1 LKSLGCVDMGESG
14 GLSFSGATAGYE
26 DDPQAKLCNQT
37 CVEVFKGIHESVP
50 HSNNYIFE
58 IGSGTGGTTSFVLP
72 SFNPH
77 TTRYVFSDLSQAFLT
92 NARGRFAQQFP
103 FVEFTIFNGDKH
115 PGDQGFHSHEMHQ
128 ILATNVI
135 HATMHLASTLAT
147 CHTLLGP
154 GGHII
159 FNEVMN
165 GGTVPEDLTFG
176 LTDGWWML
184 TDCERRVTY
193 PLMLTPEWCKLFT
206 ACDFKPVWHTP
217 DQGAIYSQQAVLVA
231 REAPYEDNMVP
242 KTYHG
247 ISCNTM
253 MDPKAS
259 YLITGAV
266 GGLGLVSALI
276 MIEQGAQNLHFVSR
290 RDRVPT
296 EAMQF
301 YNRVASS
308 TASIKRERCNVSSAT
323 EVARC
328 LVDHPSAPPHFGFIQ
343 AAGVLSDGTIFRQ
356 NRQKYVE
363 VFGPK
368 YFGCWHLHRFSSHKP
383 YEMQMAVMFASGA
396 GFFGSAGQNNHSAAN
411 TGIDACAE
419 MRACLGLPGASVSWG
434 AVSVIGYAAR
444 HDIAKGDAAVSY
456 DHAWAVLEVLQATP
470 CSICGIQPG
479 AWATGMGALP
489 MKAMIYAGCAGRFR
503 TIGPRSK
510 PARPALAPS
519 TEEAGGEA
527 IADLEES
534 AAMPEP
540 VEEPSEEDE
549 AMQEYKRVFEAMQE
563 IHDGWK
569 GPIETIGGGGS
580 ELGLGAQEVC

>member
-1 LKSLGCVDMGESG
+1 MGETG

-26 DDPQAKLCNQT
+26 EDPQAKLCNQT
-37 CVEVFKGIHESVP
+37 CVEVFRGIHASQP

-72 SFNPH
+72 TFNPH

-92 NARGRFAQQFP
+92 NARGRFAQKFP

-115 PGDQGFHSHEMHQ
+115 PADQGFHSHEMHQ

-135 HATMHLASTLAT
+135 HATIHLASTMST

-159 FNEVMN
+159 FNEVQN
-165 GGTVPEDLTFG
+165 GGTLGEDLTFG

-193 PLMLTPEWCKLFT
+193 PLMLTPEWQNLFT
-206 ACDFKPVWHTP
+206 ACNFRPVWSTS
-217 DQGAIYSQQAVLVA
+217 DQGAIFSQQAIHVA
-231 REAPYEDNMVP
+231 REAPRESRLVT

-247 ISCNTM
+247 IHGNGC

-276 MIEQGAQNLHFVSR
+276 MIETGAQNLHFVSR

-301 YNRVASS
+301 YSRVAAS

-323 EVARC
+323 EVGRC
-328 LVDHPSAPPHFGFIQ
+328 LVDYPKAPPHFGFIQ
-343 AAGVLSDGTIFRQ
+343 AAGVLSDGTIMRQ
-356 NRQKYVE
+356 TRQKYVE

-368 YFGCWHLHRFSSHKP
+368 HFGAWHLHRFSSHKA
-383 YEMQMAVMFASGA
+383 YEMQMGIMFASGA
-396 GFFGSAGQNNHSAAN
+396 GFFGSAGQNNHSSAN
-411 TGIDACAE
+411 AGIDACAD
-419 MRACLGLPGASVSWG
+419 MRNMVGLAAGSVSWG

-444 HDIAKGDAAVSY
+444 HDIAKGDGAVSY

-470 CSICGIQPG
+470 CSIVGIVPG
-479 AWATGMGALP
+479 AWASGMGALP

-503 TIGPRSK
+503 MIGPRK
-510 PARPALAPS
+510 TPARPPSQAAQQALAGDD
-519 TEEAGGEA
+519 EADAGPAVAEA
-527 IADLEES
+527 
-534 AAMPEP
+534 
-540 VEEPSEEDE
+540 VEEPPEDDP
-549 AMQEYKRVFEAMQE
+549 ASVEYRNVFAVMQE
-563 IHDGWK
+563 IHNGWK
-569 GPIETIGGGGS
+569 GPMEAELGS
-580 ELGLGAQEVC
+580 DLGLGAQEVC

>member
-1 LKSLGCVDMGESG
+1 MGDSG

-26 DDPQAKLCNQT
+26 DEPQAKLCNQT
-37 CVEVFKGIHESVP
+37 CVEVFNGLHSSVP
-50 HSNNYIFE
+50 NSNNYIFE

-72 SFNPH
+72 HFNPH

-92 NARGRFAQQFP
+92 NARGRFATAFP

-135 HATMHLASTLAT
+135 HATMHLASTMAT

-159 FNEVMN
+159 FNEVQN

-193 PLMLTPEWCKLFT
+193 PLMLIPEWGNLFT
-206 ACDFKPVWHTP
+206 SCNFENIWHTP
-217 DQGAIYSQQAVLVA
+217 DQGTYYSQQAIHVA
-231 REAPYEDNMVP
+231 RCAPVQGQHL
-242 KTYHG
+242 KRTHHG
-247 ISCNTM
+247 IGFKGA

-276 MIEQGAQNLHFVSR
+276 MIEMGAQNLHFVSR

-301 YNRVASS
+301 YSRVAAS
-308 TASIKRERCNVSSAT
+308 TASIKRERCNVSSST

-328 LVDHPSAPPHFGFIQ
+328 LVDHPKEPPCAGFIQ
-343 AAGVLSDGTIFRQ
+343 AAGVLSDGTILRQ

-368 YFGCWHLHRFSSHKP
+368 HFGCWHLHRFSAHKP

-396 GFFGSAGQNNHSAAN
+396 GFFGSAGQNNHSSAN
-411 TGIDACAE
+411 AGIDANAD
-419 MRACLGLPGASVSWG
+419 MRCVLGLPGGSVSWG

-444 HDIAKGDAAVSY
+444 HDIAKGDGAVSY
-456 DHAWAVLEVLQATP
+456 DHAWAVLEVLQQTPAT
-470 CSICGIQPG
+470 IVAIAPG
-479 AWATGMGALP
+479 AWASGMGAMP

-503 TIGPRSK
+503 MMGPKRQRAPPPRSS
-510 PARPALAPS
+510 AQAIGAGE
-519 TEEAGGEA
+519 EEAVA
-527 IADLEES
+527 V
-534 AAMPEP
+534 
-540 VEEPSEEDE
+540 VEEEAPPEDDP
-549 AMQEYKRVFEAMQE
+549 ASIEYRNVFAVMQE
-563 IHDGWK
+563 IHEGWK
-569 GPIETIGGGGS
+569 GPVDVGGDQ

>member
-1 LKSLGCVDMGESG
+1 MAEGG
-14 GLSFSGATAGYE
+14 GLSFEGATAGYE
-26 DDPQAKLCNQT
+26 EDPQAKLCNET
-37 CVEVFKGIHESVP
+37 CVAVFKGIHASAP

-58 IGSGTGGTTSFVLP
+58 IGSGTGGTTSFCLP
-72 SFNPH
+72 HFNPN

-92 NARGRFAQQFP
+92 NARNRFAVAFP

-115 PGDQGFHSHEMHQ
+115 PADQGFHSHEMHQ

-135 HATMHLASTLAT
+135 HATIHLASTLAT

-165 GGTVPEDLTFG
+165 GGSIGEDLTFG

-193 PLMLTPEWCKLFT
+193 PLMLTPEWQNLFT
-206 ACDFKPVWHTP
+206 ACDFRPIWSTP
-217 DQGAIYSQQAVLVA
+217 DQGAIFSQQAIHVA
-231 REAPYEDNMVP
+231 REAPNENRLVP
-242 KTYHG
+242 RTYHG
-247 ISCNTM
+247 IHGNSA

-276 MIEQGAQNLHFVSR
+276 MIETGAQNLHFVSR

-301 YNRVASS
+301 YQRVASS
-308 TASIKRERCNVSSAT
+308 TAAIKRERCNVSSAS

-328 LVDHPSAPPHFGFIQ
+328 LVDHPKAPPHFGFIQ
-343 AAGVLSDGTIFRQ
+343 AAGVLSDGTIMRQ

-368 YFGCWHLHRFSSHKP
+368 HFGAWHLHRFCSHKP
-383 YEMQMAVMFASGA
+383 YEMQMGIMFASGA
-396 GFFGSAGQNNHSAAN
+396 GFFGSAGQNNHSSAN
-411 TGIDACAE
+411 AGIDACAD
-419 MRACLGLPGASVSWG
+419 MRNMLGLAAGSVSWG

-444 HDIAKGDAAVSY
+444 HDIAKGDGAVSY

-470 CSICGIQPG
+470 CSIVGIVPG
-479 AWATGMGALP
+479 AWASGMGALP

-503 TIGPRSK
+503 MVGPRRDK
-510 PARPALAPS
+510 ARPPPKSQQQQAL
-519 TEEAGGEA
+519 EGDEADETPVMVEA
-527 IADLEES
+527 
-534 AAMPEP
+534 
-540 VEEPSEEDE
+540 VEEPSEDDP
-549 AMQEYKRVFEAMQE
+549 ASVEYRNVFAVMQE
-563 IHDGWK
+563 IHDSWK
-569 GPIETIGGGGS
+569 GPAEGGLGGTD
-580 ELGLGAQEVC
+580 LGLGAQEVC